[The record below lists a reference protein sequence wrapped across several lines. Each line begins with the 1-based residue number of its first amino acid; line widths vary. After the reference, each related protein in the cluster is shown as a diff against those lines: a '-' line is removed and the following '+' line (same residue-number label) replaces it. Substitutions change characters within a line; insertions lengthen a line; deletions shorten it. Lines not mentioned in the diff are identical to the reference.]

1 MKPETIVALA
11 SGAGRAGVAV
21 IRVSGPQAGA
31 VLRALSGADLP
42 PPRVATLSAFRDPA
56 NGDMLDEG
64 LALWFPAPASFTGE
78 DVAELHIHG
87 GPAVIEAVI
96 NACLGQPGVRPA
108 EPGEFTRRA
117 FENGKLDLAEAEG
130 LADLVDAETE
140 GQRRQALRQAK
151 GALSAVY
158 EGWRAK
164 LIEAAA
170 LIEAEI
176 DFPDEDLPGALAR
189 RAGPILQTLAD
200 DMGAHLADHRGE
212 RIRDG
217 FRIAIIG
224 PPNAGKS
231 SLLNALA
238 KREAAIVSDIPGTTR
253 DVVEVRLVLA
263 GYPVWIADTAGL
275 REAAD
280 SIEAEGVR
288 RALARAEEADL
299 RIGVVEAGGEPSPQ
313 LTSSLRPDDLMVASK
328 ADLMQRTISPPSFRT
343 REARSGTQGQT
354 PSASIPWVPGSASG
368 GPGMTNLVWV
378 SAITGEGI
386 AELEALISERVTEAL
401 GREEAPALTR
411 ARHRRLV
418 EEARVALLRA
428 IPALDVGPELAAED
442 VRVAADQIGRLT
454 GRIDVEDLL
463 DEIFS
468 SFCIG
473 K

>member
-1 MKPETIVALA
+1 MKPDTPKSTIVALA

-21 IRVSGPQAGA
+21 IRVSGPASGD
-31 VLRALSGADLP
+31 VLRALTDRDLP
-42 PPRVATLSAFRDPA
+42 KPRRATRMAFCAPNSGLS
-56 NGDMLDEG
+56 LDDG
-64 LALWFPAPASFTGE
+64 IALWFAAPASFTGE
-78 DVAELHIHG
+78 DVAELHVHG
-87 GPAVIEAVI
+87 GQAVIASI
-96 NACLGQPGVRPA
+96 IDAALSLGGVRLS

-140 GQRRQALRQAK
+140 AQRRQALRQRR

-158 EGWRAK
+158 DGWRDR
-164 LIEAAA
+164 LIQAAA

-176 DFPDEDLPGALAR
+176 DFPDEELPDALSQ
-189 RAGPILQTLAD
+189 RASPLLASLAA
-200 DMGAHLADHRGE
+200 DMGAHLDDAHRGE

-238 KREAAIVSDIPGTTR
+238 RREAAIVSEIPGTTR

-280 SIEAEGVR
+280 VIEAEGVR

-299 RIGVVEAGGEPSPQ
+299 RIGVIDARS
-313 LTSSLRPDDLMVASK
+313 LTDPPELMAAVIDGDILVRTK
-328 ADLMQRTISPPSFRT
+328 ADLVYPHD
-343 REARSGTQGQT
+343 REARDPAMRPRSSGSEGATRY
-354 PSASIPWVPGSASG
+354 VR
-368 GPGMTNLVWV
+368 WV
-378 SAITGEGI
+378 SAASGEGL
-386 AELEALISERVTEAL
+386 AELQSIIERKVVAALSQ
-401 GREEAPALTR
+401 EEAPVLTR

-418 EEARVALLRA
+418 EEARAALERA
-428 IPALDVGPELAAED
+428 IPALARGPELAAED
-442 VRVAADQIGRLT
+442 VRVAAAAIGRLT

>member
-1 MKPETIVALA
+1 MKPDTIVALA

-21 IRVSGPQAGA
+21 IRLSGPAAGD
-31 VLRALSGADLP
+31 VLRALTDRDLP
-42 PPRVATLSAFRDPA
+42 RPRVAARMAFCAPDGGLS
-56 NGDMLDEG
+56 LDDG
-64 LALWFPAPASFTGE
+64 LALWFPAPHSFTGE

-87 GPAVIEAVI
+87 GPAVIAAI
-96 NACLGQPGVRPA
+96 IDACLSRLGVRVA
-108 EPGEFTRRA
+108 EPGEYTRRA

-140 GQRRQALRQAK
+140 GQRRQALRQRR

-158 EGWRAK
+158 EGWRSR

-176 DFPDEDLPGALAR
+176 DFPDEDLPGALSC
-189 RAGPILQTLAD
+189 RAGPLLQALAADMARHLD
-200 DMGAHLADHRGE
+200 DAHRGE

-217 FRIAIIG
+217 YRIAIVG

-238 KREAAIVSDIPGTTR
+238 QREAAIVSDIPGTTR

-280 SIEAEGVR
+280 AIEAEGVR

-299 RIGVVEAGGEPSPQ
+299 RIGVVEAG
-313 LTSSLRPDDLMVASK
+313 
-328 ADLMQRTISPPSFRT
+328 AD
-343 REARSGTQGQT
+343 
-354 PSASIPWVPGSASG
+354 VPGSVRSVLGPNDILVRSKLDLHGPPASRRQAAALAG
-368 GPGMTNLVWV
+368 ETPAVHI
-378 SAITGEGI
+378 SATTGEGLRDLE
-386 AELEALISERVTEAL
+386 ELLARRVAEAL
-401 GREEAPALTR
+401 GREEAPVLTR

-418 EEARVALLRA
+418 EAARAALQRA
-428 IPALDVGPELAAED
+428 IPALDRGPELAAED
-442 VRVAADQIGRLT
+442 VRIAADQIGRLT

>member
-1 MKPETIVALA
+1 MKPDTIVALA

-21 IRVSGPQAGA
+21 IRLSGPAAGA
-31 VLRALSGADLP
+31 TLQALTARDLP
-42 PPRVATLSAFRDPA
+42 PPRMAAREAFCDPRT
-56 NGDMLDEG
+56 GISLDDG
-64 LALWFPAPASFTGE
+64 LALWFPGPHSFTGE

-87 GPAVIEAVI
+87 GPAVIAAI
-96 NACLGQPGVRPA
+96 IDAALSQAGVRPA
-108 EPGEFTRRA
+108 EPGEYTRRA

-140 GQRRQALRQAK
+140 GQRRQALRQRR

-158 EGWRAK
+158 EGWRGR

-176 DFPDEDLPGALAR
+176 DFPDEDLPGALAQ
-189 RAGPILQTLAD
+189 RAGPILQALAD
-200 DMGAHLADHRGE
+200 DMGRHLDDAHRGE

-238 KREAAIVSDIPGTTR
+238 RREAAIVSDLPGTTR

-280 SIEAEGVR
+280 AIEAEGVR

-299 RIGVVEAGGEPSPQ
+299 RIGVVEADNATVPALLTALGES
-313 LTSSLRPDDLMVASK
+313 DLVVKSK
-328 ADLMQRTISPPSFRT
+328 ADLTG
-343 REARSGTQGQT
+343 ESGHLT
-354 PSASIPWVPGSASG
+354 
-368 GPGMTNLVWV
+368 V
-378 SAITGEGI
+378 SAKTGQGMS
-386 AELEALISERVTEAL
+386 ELEALIAARVVEAL
-401 GREEAPALTR
+401 GRGEAPVLTR

-418 EEARVALLRA
+418 EQARAALLRA
-428 IPALDVGPELAAED
+428 IPALDSGAELAAED

>member
-1 MKPETIVALA
+1 MKPDTIVALA

-21 IRVSGPQAGA
+21 IRLSGPQSGA
-31 VLRALSGADLP
+31 VLRALTDRDLP
-42 PPRVATLSAFRDPA
+42 KPRIATRMAFCAPNGGLS
-56 NGDMLDEG
+56 LDDG
-64 LALWFPAPASFTGE
+64 LALWFPEPHSFTGE
-78 DVAELHIHG
+78 DVVELHVHG
-87 GPAVIEAVI
+87 GAAVIAAI
-96 NACLGQPGVRPA
+96 IDACLSQPGVRIA

-140 GQRRQALRQAK
+140 GQRRQALRQRR
-151 GALSAVY
+151 GALSSVY
-158 EGWRAK
+158 ETWRAR

-176 DFPDEDLPGALAR
+176 DFPDEDLPGELAR
-189 RAGPILQTLAD
+189 RAGPLLHALIAD
-200 DMGAHLADHRGE
+200 MDAHLNDAHRGE

-280 SIEAEGVR
+280 AIEAEGVR

-299 RIGVVEAGGEPSPQ
+299 RIGVVEIGQPTPPELKAALQG
-313 LTSSLRPDDLMVASK
+313 DDILVHSK
-328 ADLMQRTISPPSFRT
+328 ADKVEGHRSGDFLEVSALAGFGLAQLHTQL
-343 REARSGTQGQT
+343 EARV
-354 PSASIPWVPGSASG
+354 A
-368 GPGMTNLVWV
+368 
-378 SAITGEGI
+378 
-386 AELEALISERVTEAL
+386 EAL
-401 GREEAPALTR
+401 GREEAPVLTR

-418 EEARVALLRA
+418 EEARDALNRA
-428 IPALDVGPELAAED
+428 MAAIDQGAELAAED
-442 VRVAADQIGRLT
+442 VRVAATAIGRLT

-463 DEIFS
+463 GEIFS

>member
-1 MKPETIVALA
+1 MKPDTIVALA
-11 SGAGRAGVAV
+11 TGAGRAGVAV
-21 IRVSGPQAGA
+21 IRLSGPAAG
-31 VLRALSGADLP
+31 P
-42 PPRVATLSAFRDPA
+42 TLSALTARDLPKPRMA
-56 NGDMLDEG
+56 TREAFCDPRTGVSLDDG
-64 LALWFPAPASFTGE
+64 LALWFPGPHSFTGE
-78 DVAELHIHG
+78 DVVELHVHG
-87 GPAVIEAVI
+87 GPAVIAAVVD
-96 NACLGQPGVRPA
+96 AALSQPGVRPA
-108 EPGEFTRRA
+108 QPGEYTRRA

-140 GQRRQALRQAK
+140 GQRRQALRQRR

-158 EGWRAK
+158 EGWRGR

-176 DFPDEDLPGALAR
+176 DFPDEDLPGALAQ
-189 RAGPILQTLAD
+189 RAGPILQALAD
-200 DMGAHLADHRGE
+200 DMGQHLNDAHRGE

-238 KREAAIVSDIPGTTR
+238 QREAAIVSDIPGTTR

-263 GYPVWIADTAGL
+263 GFPVWIADTAGL

-280 SIEAEGVR
+280 AIEAEGVR

-299 RIGVVEAGGEPSPQ
+299 RVLAVEFGTDGEAMAKEV
-313 LTSSLRPDDLMVASK
+313 LRPGDIWLQTKFDLWK
-328 ADLMQRTISPPSFRT
+328 
-343 REARSGTQGQT
+343 QT
-354 PSASIPWVPGSASG
+354 PAEREKARRQWAAMPKVGHQRIERPHPPEPMMPWPTPFSVRDEVFVE
-368 GPGMTNLVWV
+368 ML
-378 SAITGEGI
+378 
-386 AELEALISERVTEAL
+386 AEMISLHVAHAL
-401 GREEAPALTR
+401 GREEAPVLTR

-418 EEARVALLRA
+418 EEARAALVRA
-428 IPALDVGPELAAED
+428 IPALNVGPELAAED

-463 DEIFS
+463 GEIFS

>member
-21 IRVSGPQAGA
+21 IRVSGPQAGP
-31 VLRALSGADLP
+31 VLRALTQADP
-42 PPRVATLSAFRDPA
+42 PSARVATLSALRAPA
-56 NGDMLDEG
+56 TGELLDEA
-64 LALWFPAPASFTGE
+64 LTLWFPAPGSFTGE
-78 DVAELHIHG
+78 DVAELHVHG
-87 GPAVIEAVI
+87 GAAVIEAVI
-96 NACLGQPGVRPA
+96 GACLGRPDVRPA

-117 FENGKLDLAEAEG
+117 FEHGKLDLAEAEG

-151 GALSAVY
+151 GALSALY
-158 EGWRAK
+158 ERWRTQ

-176 DFPDEDLPGALAR
+176 DFPDEDLPDELSR

-200 DMGAHLADHRGE
+200 DMAKHLAEHRGE

-217 FRIAIIG
+217 YRIAIIG

-238 KREAAIVSDIPGTTR
+238 QREAAIVSEIPGTTR

-263 GYPVWIADTAGL
+263 GYPVWVADTAGL

-280 SIEAEGVR
+280 AIEAEGVR

-299 RIGVVEAGGEPSPQ
+299 RIGLVE
-313 LTSSLRPDDLMVASK
+313 
-328 ADLMQRTISPPSFRT
+328 
-343 REARSGTQGQT
+343 
-354 PSASIPWVPGSASG
+354 
-368 GPGMTNLVWV
+368 V
-378 SAITGEGI
+378 SADPPASLISALQSGDLLLRSKSDLGQLGRRPVTPEVKAVSVVTGEGL
-386 AELEALISERVTEAL
+386 AELHDLLVARVSEAL

-411 ARHRRLV
+411 ARHRRRL
-418 EEARVALLRA
+418 EEARAALLRA
-428 IPALDVGPELAAED
+428 IPALEQGPELAAED
-442 VRVAADQIGRLT
+442 VRVAAHAIGRLT

>member
-1 MKPETIVALA
+1 MKPDTIVALA
-11 SGAGRAGVAV
+11 TGAGRAGVAM
-21 IRVSGPQAGA
+21 IRLSGPAAGA
-31 VLRALSGADLP
+31 TLKALTARDLP
-42 PPRVATLSAFRDPA
+42 KPRVATREAFCDPRS
-56 NGDMLDEG
+56 GVSLDDG
-64 LALWFPAPASFTGE
+64 IALWFPGPRSFTGE
-78 DVAELHIHG
+78 DVAELQIHG
-87 GPAVIEAVI
+87 GPAVIAAVI
-96 NACLGQPGVRPA
+96 DACLSQPGVRVA
-108 EPGEFTRRA
+108 EPGEYTRRA

-140 GQRRQALRQAK
+140 GQRRQALRQRR
-151 GALSAVY
+151 GALSSVY
-158 EGWRAK
+158 EGWRGR

-176 DFPDEDLPGALAR
+176 DFPDEDLPGALAQ
-189 RAGPILQTLAD
+189 RAGPILQTLAADMASHLD
-200 DMGAHLADHRGE
+200 DGHRGE

-238 KREAAIVSDIPGTTR
+238 QRQAAIVSDLPGTTR
-253 DVVEVRLVLA
+253 DVVETRQVMA
-263 GYPVWIADTAGL
+263 GFPVWIADTAGL

-280 SIEAEGVR
+280 AIEAEGIR
-288 RALARAEEADL
+288 RALERAEEADL
-299 RIGVVEAGGEPSPQ
+299 RLGLVEAGAQPSAA
-313 LTSSLRPDDLMVASK
+313 LTAALRPGDLLVRTKVDLGMPTSRADAS
-328 ADLMQRTISPPSFRT
+328 
-343 REARSGTQGQT
+343 
-354 PSASIPWVPGSASG
+354 
-368 GPGMTNLVWV
+368 V
-378 SAITGEGI
+378 SALTGAGMG
-386 AELEALISERVTEAL
+386 ELAALLADRVREAL
-401 GREEAPALTR
+401 GREEAPVLTR

-418 EEARVALLRA
+418 EEARSALLRA
-428 IPALDVGPELAAED
+428 IPALDQGAELAAED

>member
-1 MKPETIVALA
+1 MKPDTIVALA
-11 SGAGRAGVAV
+11 TGAGRAGVAV
-21 IRVSGPQAGA
+21 IRLSGPAAG
-31 VLRALSGADLP
+31 
-42 PPRVATLSAFRDPA
+42 ATLSALTARDLPKPRTA
-56 NGDMLDEG
+56 TREAFCDPRTGVSLDDG
-64 LALWFPAPASFTGE
+64 LALWFPGPHSFTGE
-78 DVAELHIHG
+78 DVVELHIHG
-87 GPAVIEAVI
+87 GPAVIAAVI
-96 NACLGQPGVRPA
+96 DAALSQPGVRPA
-108 EPGEFTRRA
+108 EPGEYTRRA

-140 GQRRQALRQAK
+140 GQRRQALRQRR

-158 EGWRAK
+158 EGWRSR

-176 DFPDEDLPGALAR
+176 DFPDEDLPGALAQ
-189 RAGPILQTLAD
+189 RAGPILQALAD
-200 DMGAHLADHRGE
+200 DVGRHLDDAHRGE

-238 KREAAIVSDIPGTTR
+238 QREAAIVSDIPGTTR

-263 GYPVWIADTAGL
+263 GFPVWIADTAGL

-280 SIEAEGVR
+280 AIEAEGVR

-299 RIGVVEAGGEPSPQ
+299 RIGVVDAG
-313 LTSSLRPDDLMVASK
+313 
-328 ADLMQRTISPPSFRT
+328 AD
-343 REARSGTQGQT
+343 A
-354 PSASIPWVPGSASG
+354 PGSITSVLGPNDLLVRSKLDLHGPPASRRPTPAHAG
-368 GPGMTNLVWV
+368 ETPAVHV
-378 SAITGEGI
+378 SATTGEGLR
-386 AELEALISERVTEAL
+386 ELEALIAAKVTNAL
-401 GREEAPALTR
+401 GREEAPVLTR

-418 EEARVALLRA
+418 EEARAALLRA
-428 IPALDVGPELAAED
+428 IPALEAGPELAAED

-463 DEIFS
+463 GEIFS

>member
-1 MKPETIVALA
+1 MKPDTIVALA

-21 IRVSGPQAGA
+21 IRLSGPQAGG
-31 VLRALSGADLP
+31 VLRALTDRDLP
-42 PPRVATLSAFRDPA
+42 KPRHATRMAFCAPNGGLS
-56 NGDMLDEG
+56 LDDG
-64 LALWFPAPASFTGE
+64 IALWFPNPASFTGE
-78 DVAELHIHG
+78 DVAELHVHG
-87 GPAVIEAVI
+87 GSAVIAAIIEA
-96 NACLGQPGVRPA
+96 ALSQPGVRVA
-108 EPGEFTRRA
+108 DPGEFTRRA

-140 GQRRQALRQAK
+140 GQRRQALRQRR

-158 EGWRAK
+158 ESWRQR

-176 DFPDEDLPGALAR
+176 DFPDEELPDALAQ
-189 RAGPILQTLAD
+189 RAGPMLASLAG
-200 DMGAHLADHRGE
+200 DMGAHLNDAHRGE

-217 FRIAIIG
+217 YRIAIIG

-238 KREAAIVSDIPGTTR
+238 QRQAAIVSEIPGTTR
-253 DVVEVRLVLA
+253 DIVEVRLVLA

-280 SIEAEGVR
+280 AIEAEGVR
-288 RALARAEEADL
+288 RALERAEEADL
-299 RIGVVEAGGEPSPQ
+299 RLGVVEAGAEPP
-313 LTSSLRPDDLMVASK
+313 TSLKGALQPGDFIVHSK
-328 ADLMQRTISPPSFRT
+328 ADLVRQNFAYA
-343 REARSGTQGQT
+343 EY
-354 PSASIPWVPGSASG
+354 GSLG
-368 GPGMTNLVWV
+368 V
-378 SAITGEGI
+378 SALTGEAI
-386 AELEALISERVTEAL
+386 PELLSLLGSRVADAL
-401 GREEAPALTR
+401 GREEAPVLTR

-418 EEARVALLRA
+418 EEARAALERA
-428 IPALDVGPELAAED
+428 IPALARGPELAAED

>member
-1 MKPETIVALA
+1 MKPDTIVALA

-21 IRVSGPQAGA
+21 IRLSGPAAGA
-31 VLRALSGADLP
+31 ALQALAARDLP
-42 PPRVATLSAFRDPA
+42 KPRMAARAAFCDPRT
-56 NGDMLDEG
+56 GQSLDDG
-64 LALWFPAPASFTGE
+64 LALWFPGPASFTGE
-78 DVAELHIHG
+78 DVVELQVHG
-87 GPAVIEAVI
+87 GPAVIAALI
-96 NACLGQPGVRPA
+96 DAALSQPGVRPA

-140 GQRRQALRQAK
+140 GQRRQALRQRR

-158 EGWRAK
+158 EGWRGR

-170 LIEAEI
+170 LLEAEI
-176 DFPDEDLPGALAR
+176 DFPDEDLPGALAQ
-189 RAGPILQTLAD
+189 RAGPLLQVLAD
-200 DMGAHLADHRGE
+200 DMGRHLDDAHRGE

-217 FRIAIIG
+217 YRIAIIG

-238 KREAAIVSDIPGTTR
+238 QREAAIVSDIPGTTR

-263 GYPVWIADTAGL
+263 GFPVWIADTAGL

-280 SIEAEGVR
+280 AIEAEGVR
-288 RALARAEEADL
+288 RALARAGEADL
-299 RIGVVEAGGEPSPQ
+299 RIGVVEAGV
-313 LTSSLRPDDLMVASK
+313 D
-328 ADLMQRTISPPSFRT
+328 
-343 REARSGTQGQT
+343 
-354 PSASIPWVPGSASG
+354 VPGSVSSVLGPADLLVRSKRDLLGPPASRPSAPELAG
-368 GPGMTNLVWV
+368 ETPAVQV
-378 SAITGEGI
+378 SAVTGEGL
-386 AELEALISERVTEAL
+386 AELEQRLTQRVAEAL
-401 GREEAPALTR
+401 GREEAPVLTR

-418 EEARVALLRA
+418 EEARTALMRA
-428 IPALDVGPELAAED
+428 VPALGAGPELAAED

>member
-1 MKPETIVALA
+1 MKPDTIVALA
-11 SGAGRAGVAV
+11 TGAGRAGVAV
-21 IRVSGPQAGA
+21 IRLSGPAAGA
-31 VLRALSGADLP
+31 TLRALTDRDLP
-42 PPRVATLSAFRDPA
+42 KPRMATREAFCDPRT
-56 NGDMLDEG
+56 GVSIDDG
-64 LALWFPAPASFTGE
+64 LALWFPGPHSFTGE
-78 DVAELHIHG
+78 DVVELHIHG
-87 GPAVIEAVI
+87 GPAVIAAI
-96 NACLGQPGVRPA
+96 IDAALSQPGVRPA
-108 EPGEFTRRA
+108 EPGEYTRRA

-140 GQRRQALRQAK
+140 GQRRQALRQRR

-158 EGWRAK
+158 EGWRGR

-176 DFPDEDLPGALAR
+176 DFPDEDLPGALAQ
-189 RAGPILQTLAD
+189 RAGPLLQALAA
-200 DMGAHLADHRGE
+200 DMGRHLDDAHRGE

-238 KREAAIVSDIPGTTR
+238 QREAAIVSDIPGTTR
-253 DVVEVRLVLA
+253 DIVEVRLVLA

-280 SIEAEGVR
+280 AIEAEGVR

-299 RIGVVEAGGEPSPQ
+299 RLGVVEAGSEPPA
-313 LTSSLRPDDLMVASK
+313 SLAAALQPGDLLIQSK
-328 ADLMQRTISPPSFRT
+328 ADL
-343 REARSGTQGQT
+343 ARVTAGY
-354 PSASIPWVPGSASG
+354 AEYGSLG
-368 GPGMTNLVWV
+368 V
-378 SAITGEGI
+378 SALTGE
-386 AELEALISERVTEAL
+386 AVPELLSLLANRVTEAL
-401 GREEAPALTR
+401 GREEAPVLTR

-418 EEARVALLRA
+418 EEARAALLRA
-428 IPALDVGPELAAED
+428 IPALAIGPELAAED

-463 DEIFS
+463 GEIFS

>member
-1 MKPETIVALA
+1 MKPDTIVALA
-11 SGAGRAGVAV
+11 TGVGRAGVAV
-21 IRVSGPQAGA
+21 IRLSGPAAGA
-31 VLRALSGADLP
+31 ALSALTARELP
-42 PPRVATLSAFRDPA
+42 KPRMATREAFCDPRT
-56 NGDMLDEG
+56 GVSLDDG
-64 LALWFPAPASFTGE
+64 LALWFPGPHSFTGE
-78 DVAELHIHG
+78 DVVELHIHG
-87 GPAVIEAVI
+87 GPAVIAAVVD
-96 NACLGQPGVRPA
+96 ACLSQAGVRVA
-108 EPGEFTRRA
+108 EPGEYTRRA

-140 GQRRQALRQAK
+140 GQRRQALRQRR

-158 EGWRAK
+158 EGWRSR

-176 DFPDEDLPGALAR
+176 DFPDEDLPGALSR
-189 RAGPILQTLAD
+189 RAGPILQALAD
-200 DMGAHLADHRGE
+200 DMGSHLSDHRGE

-217 FRIAIIG
+217 YRIAIIG

-238 KREAAIVSDIPGTTR
+238 QREAAIVSDIPGTTR

-263 GYPVWIADTAGL
+263 GFPVWIADTAGL
-275 REAAD
+275 REASDA
-280 SIEAEGVR
+280 IEAEGVR

-299 RIGVVEAGGEPSPQ
+299 RIGVVEFAARLSAPPALRDGDVLVVSKVDLVDATQGAGVDVAVA
-313 LTSSLRPDDLMVASK
+313 PDIEIALVSN
-328 ADLMQRTISPPSFRT
+328 
-343 REARSGTQGQT
+343 RSGQGL
-354 PSASIPWVPGSASG
+354 AA
-368 GPGMTNLVWV
+368 LH
-378 SAITGEGI
+378 
-386 AELEALISERVTEAL
+386 ELLATRVAEAL
-401 GREEAPALTR
+401 GREEAPVLTR

-418 EEARVALLRA
+418 EEARAALLRA
-428 IPALDVGPELAAED
+428 IPAIEAGPELAAED

-463 DEIFS
+463 GEIFS

>member
-1 MKPETIVALA
+1 MKPDTIVALA
-11 SGAGRAGVAV
+11 TGAGRAGVAV
-21 IRVSGPQAGA
+21 IRLSGPAAG
-31 VLRALSGADLP
+31 
-42 PPRVATLSAFRDPA
+42 ATLSALTARDLPKPRMA
-56 NGDMLDEG
+56 TREAFCDPRTGVSLDDG
-64 LALWFPAPASFTGE
+64 LALWFPGPHSFTGE
-78 DVAELHIHG
+78 DVVELHIHG
-87 GPAVIEAVI
+87 GPAVIAAVVD
-96 NACLGQPGVRPA
+96 AALSQPGVRPA
-108 EPGEFTRRA
+108 EPGEYTRRA

-140 GQRRQALRQAK
+140 GQRRQALRQRR

-158 EGWRAK
+158 EGWRGR

-176 DFPDEDLPGALAR
+176 DFPDEDLPGALAQ
-189 RAGPILQTLAD
+189 RAGPLLQTLAD
-200 DMGAHLADHRGE
+200 DMGQHLNDAHRGE

-238 KREAAIVSDIPGTTR
+238 QREAAIVSDIPGTTR
-253 DVVEVRLVLA
+253 DVVEVRVVLA
-263 GYPVWIADTAGL
+263 GFPVWIADTAGL

-280 SIEAEGVR
+280 AIEAEGVR
-288 RALARAEEADL
+288 RALERAQDADL
-299 RIGVVEAGGEPSPQ
+299 RLA
-313 LTSSLRPDDLMVASK
+313 VA
-328 ADLMQRTISPPSFRT
+328 DI
-343 REARSGTQGQT
+343 REAVPEALLRALEPGDILVRSHADRSG
-354 PSASIPWVPGSASG
+354 SAARNAPLSG
-368 GPGMTNLVWV
+368 GRFPGEIATRA
-378 SAITGEGI
+378 AIIDAWTQVEVAAPMGFGLDVLQTQIEN
-386 AELEALISERVTEAL
+386 RVTETL
-401 GREEAPALTR
+401 GREEAPVLTR

-418 EEARVALLRA
+418 EEARAALLRA

-463 DEIFS
+463 GEIFS

>member
-1 MKPETIVALA
+1 MKPGTIVALA

-21 IRVSGPQAGA
+21 IRVSGARAGA
-31 VLRALSGADLP
+31 VLGALTDRDLP
-42 PPRVATLSAFRDPA
+42 IPRRATRMAFCAPGSGLS
-56 NGDMLDEG
+56 LDDG
-64 LALWFPAPASFTGE
+64 IAIWFPAPASFTGE

-87 GPAVIEAVI
+87 GQAVIAAIIDAALSV
-96 NACLGQPGVRPA
+96 AGVRLA

-140 GQRRQALRQAK
+140 AQRRQALRQRR
-151 GALSAVY
+151 GALSALY
-158 EGWRAK
+158 DGWRER

-176 DFPDEDLPGALAR
+176 DFPDEELPDALSR
-189 RAGPILQTLAD
+189 RAGPMLASLAADIGHHLD
-200 DMGAHLADHRGE
+200 DAHRGE

-217 FRIAIIG
+217 YRIAIIG
-224 PPNAGKS
+224 APNVGKS

-238 KREAAIVSDIPGTTR
+238 QRQAAIVSDIPGTTR

-280 SIEAEGVR
+280 AIEAEGVA

-299 RIGVVEAGGEPSPQ
+299 RLAVAEAGADIPAS
-313 LTSSLRPDDLMVASK
+313 LTSAVRDGDLIIRSK
-328 ADLMQRTISPPSFRT
+328 ADLVSDLGSQVVS
-343 REARSGTQGQT
+343 QG
-354 PSASIPWVPGSASG
+354 AGCGACGSLG
-368 GPGMTNLVWV
+368 V
-378 SAITGEGI
+378 SALTGEGMP
-386 AELEALISERVTEAL
+386 ELLSLLTRRVTETL
-401 GREEAPALTR
+401 GREEAPVLTR

-418 EEARVALLRA
+418 EAAHGALQGAIAALAR
-428 IPALDVGPELAAED
+428 GPELAAED
-442 VRVAADQIGRLT
+442 VRVASAAIGRLTGRIDVEDLKIGRLT

>member
-1 MKPETIVALA
+1 MKPDTIVALA

-21 IRVSGPQAGA
+21 IRVSGESAGD
-31 VLRALSGADLP
+31 VLRALTDRELPKPRYATRMAFCAPNSG
-42 PPRVATLSAFRDPA
+42 LS
-56 NGDMLDEG
+56 LDDG
-64 LALWFPAPASFTGE
+64 IALWFPAPASFTGE
-78 DVAELHIHG
+78 DVAELHVHG
-87 GPAVIEAVI
+87 GQAVIASIVD
-96 NACLGQPGVRPA
+96 AALSLRGVRLA

-140 GQRRQALRQAK
+140 AQRRQALRQRR

-158 EGWRAK
+158 DGWRER

-176 DFPDEDLPGALAR
+176 DFPDEELPDALAQ
-189 RAGPILQTLAD
+189 RAAPMLSSLAADMRQHLD
-200 DMGAHLADHRGE
+200 DAHRGE

-238 KREAAIVSDIPGTTR
+238 KREAAIVSEIPGTTR

-280 SIEAEGVR
+280 AIEAEGVR

-299 RIGVVEAGGEPSPQ
+299 RLGVVEAATEPPA
-313 LTSSLRPDDLMVASK
+313 SLKAVLQPDDLLIRSK
-328 ADLMQRTISPPSFRT
+328 SDLHRSPDA
-343 REARSGTQGQT
+343 EGD
-354 PSASIPWVPGSASG
+354 PGSIGEASSTYASSPTEMDP
-368 GPGMTNLVWV
+368 GPRAARDPGERWV
-378 SAITGEGI
+378 SSVSGQGLSELHDLLI
-386 AELEALISERVTEAL
+386 AKVAQALD
-401 GREEAPALTR
+401 REEAPVLTR

-418 EEARVALLRA
+418 EEARAALERA
-428 IPALDVGPELAAED
+428 VPALSRGPELAAED
-442 VRVAADQIGRLT
+442 VRVAASAIGRLT

-463 DEIFS
+463 EEIFS

>member
-1 MKPETIVALA
+1 MKPDTIVALA

-21 IRVSGPQAGA
+21 IRLSGPAAGA
-31 VLRALSGADLP
+31 TLHALTARDLP
-42 PPRVATLSAFRDPA
+42 KPRAATREAFCDPHTGA
-56 NGDMLDEG
+56 SLDDG
-64 LALWFPAPASFTGE
+64 LALWFPGPASFTGE

-87 GPAVIEAVI
+87 GPAVIAAI
-96 NACLGQPGVRPA
+96 IDACLSQPGVRVA
-108 EPGEFTRRA
+108 EPGEYTRRA

-140 GQRRQALRQAK
+140 GQRRQALRQRR

-158 EGWRAK
+158 EGWRSR

-176 DFPDEDLPGALAR
+176 DFPDEDLPGALAQ
-189 RAGPILQTLAD
+189 RAGPILQALAA
-200 DMGAHLADHRGE
+200 DMGQHLDDAHRGE

-217 FRIAIIG
+217 YRIAIIG

-238 KREAAIVSDIPGTTR
+238 QREAAIVSEIPGTTR

-280 SIEAEGVR
+280 AIEAEGVR
-288 RALARAEEADL
+288 RALERAEEADL
-299 RIGVVEAGGEPSPQ
+299 RVGVVEAGG
-313 LTSSLRPDDLMVASK
+313 D
-328 ADLMQRTISPPSFRT
+328 
-343 REARSGTQGQT
+343 
-354 PSASIPWVPGSASG
+354 VPGA
-368 GPGMTNLVWV
+368 V
-378 SAITGEGI
+378 SAMLGAADILVRSKLDLHGPAHAGETPAVHVSATTGEGLRD
-386 AELEALISERVTEAL
+386 LEALLAERVAHAL
-401 GREEAPALTR
+401 GREEAPVLTR

-418 EEARVALLRA
+418 QDAQLA
-428 IPALDVGPELAAED
+428 IVGAQAAIANGPEYAAED
-442 VRVAADQIGRLT
+442 VRRAATAIGRLT

>member
-1 MKPETIVALA
+1 VVAA
-11 SGAGRAGVAV
+11 IIDA
-21 IRVSGPQAGA
+21 
-31 VLRALSGADLP
+31 ALSLP
-42 PPRVATLSAFRDPA
+42 
-56 NGDMLDEG
+56 
-64 LALWFPAPASFTGE
+64 
-78 DVAELHIHG
+78 DVRL
-87 GPAVIEAVI
+87 
-96 NACLGQPGVRPA
+96 A
-108 EPGEFTRRA
+108 EPGEYTRRA

-140 GQRRQALRQAK
+140 AQRRQALRQRR

-158 EGWRAK
+158 DGWRGR

-176 DFPDEDLPGALAR
+176 DFPDEELPDALAS
-189 RAGPILQTLAD
+189 RAGPILTALAAELGRHLD
-200 DMGAHLADHRGE
+200 DAHRGE

-217 FRIAIIG
+217 YRIAIIG
-224 PPNAGKS
+224 APNAGKS

-238 KREAAIVSDIPGTTR
+238 RREAAIVSEIPGTTR
-253 DVVEVRLVLA
+253 DVVEVRLVMA

-299 RIGVVEAGGEPSPQ
+299 RIAVVEPGGHTGG
-313 LTSSLRPDDLMVASK
+313 LTGALREGDVTVLSK
-328 ADLMQRTISPPSFRT
+328 ADLGGGPT
-343 REARSGTQGQT
+343 GQT
-354 PSASIPWVPGSASG
+354 SG
-368 GPGMTNLVWV
+368 QTIAV
-378 SAITGEGI
+378 SSTTGTGL
-386 AELEALISERVTEAL
+386 AELEALLAARVVDAL
-401 GREEAPALTR
+401 GREEAPVLTR

-418 EEARVALLRA
+418 EEARAALGRA
-428 IPALDVGPELAAED
+428 VPALKLGPEVAAED
-442 VRVAADQIGRLT
+442 VRVAATAIGRLT

-463 DEIFS
+463 DEIFA

>member
-1 MKPETIVALA
+1 MKPDTIVALA

-21 IRVSGPQAGA
+21 IRLSGPQSGD
-31 VLRALSGADLP
+31 VLCALTDRDLP
-42 PPRVATLSAFRDPA
+42 KPRCATRMAFCAPDTGRS
-56 NGDMLDEG
+56 LDDG
-64 LALWFPAPASFTGE
+64 LALWFPGPHSFTGE
-78 DVAELHIHG
+78 NVAELHVHG
-87 GPAVIEAVI
+87 GPAVIAAI
-96 NACLGQPGVRPA
+96 LDACLSQPGARVA
-108 EPGEFTRRA
+108 EPGEYTRRA

-140 GQRRQALRQAK
+140 GQRRQALRQRR

-158 EGWRAK
+158 EGWRAR

-176 DFPDEDLPGALAR
+176 DFPEEDLPGELSR
-189 RAGPILQTLAD
+189 RAGPLLHALVAD
-200 DMGAHLADHRGE
+200 MDAHLNDAHRGE

-217 FRIAIIG
+217 YRIAIIG

-238 KREAAIVSDIPGTTR
+238 QREAAIVSDIPGTTR

-280 SIEAEGVR
+280 AIEAEGVR

-299 RIGVVEAGGEPSPQ
+299 RIGVVEIGAEPPPELTAAMQAGDI
-313 LTSSLRPDDLMVASK
+313 LVHSK
-328 ADLMQRTISPPSFRT
+328 ADLTETHKSADPLEVSAVSGVGLALLHTQL
-343 REARSGTQGQT
+343 EARV
-354 PSASIPWVPGSASG
+354 A
-368 GPGMTNLVWV
+368 
-378 SAITGEGI
+378 
-386 AELEALISERVTEAL
+386 EAL
-401 GREEAPALTR
+401 GREEAPVLTR

-418 EEARVALLRA
+418 EEARAALNRA
-428 IPALDVGPELAAED
+428 IAAMDRGAELAAED
-442 VRVAADQIGRLT
+442 VRVATAAIGRLT

>member
-1 MKPETIVALA
+1 MKPDTIVALA

-21 IRVSGPQAGA
+21 IRLSGPAAGD
-31 VLRALSGADLP
+31 VLRALTDRDLP
-42 PPRVATLSAFRDPA
+42 KPRVATRMAFCAPDGGLS
-56 NGDMLDEG
+56 LDDG
-64 LALWFPAPASFTGE
+64 LALWFPGPASFTGE
-78 DVAELHIHG
+78 DVAELHVHG
-87 GPAVIEAVI
+87 GPAVIAAMI
-96 NACLGQPGVRPA
+96 DACLSQPGVRIA
-108 EPGEFTRRA
+108 EPGEYTRRA

-140 GQRRQALRQAK
+140 GQRRQALRQRR
-151 GALSAVY
+151 GALSLVY
-158 EGWRAK
+158 DSWRER

-176 DFPDEDLPGALAR
+176 DFPDEDLPGELSR
-189 RAGPILQTLAD
+189 RAGPLLHALVAD
-200 DMGAHLADHRGE
+200 MDAHLNDAHRGE

-280 SIEAEGVR
+280 AIEAEGVR

-299 RIGVVEAGGEPSPQ
+299 RIGVVEIGQPTPPE
-313 LTSSLRPDDLMVASK
+313 LTAALQGDDILVHSK
-328 ADLMQRTISPPSFRT
+328 ADKVEGHRSGDFLEVSALAGFGLAQLHTQL
-343 REARSGTQGQT
+343 EARV
-354 PSASIPWVPGSASG
+354 A
-368 GPGMTNLVWV
+368 
-378 SAITGEGI
+378 
-386 AELEALISERVTEAL
+386 EAL
-401 GREEAPALTR
+401 GREEAPVLTR

-418 EEARVALLRA
+418 EEARDALNRA
-428 IPALDVGPELAAED
+428 IAALDRGAELAAED
-442 VRVAADQIGRLT
+442 VRVATTAIGRLT

>member
-1 MKPETIVALA
+1 MATREAFCDPRT
-11 SGAGRAGVAV
+11 GVS
-21 IRVSGPQAGA
+21 I
-31 VLRALSGADLP
+31 D
-42 PPRVATLSAFRDPA
+42 D
-56 NGDMLDEG
+56 G
-64 LALWFPAPASFTGE
+64 LALWFPGPHSFTGE
-78 DVAELHIHG
+78 DVVELHIHG
-87 GPAVIEAVI
+87 GPAVIAAI
-96 NACLGQPGVRPA
+96 IDAALSQPGVRPA
-108 EPGEFTRRA
+108 EPGEYTRRA

-140 GQRRQALRQAK
+140 GQRRQALRQRR

-158 EGWRAK
+158 EGWRAR

-176 DFPDEDLPGALAR
+176 DFPDEDLPGALAQ
-189 RAGPILQTLAD
+189 RAGPLLQTLAD
-200 DMGAHLADHRGE
+200 DMGRHLDDAHRGE

-238 KREAAIVSDIPGTTR
+238 QREAAIVSDIPGTTR

-280 SIEAEGVR
+280 AVEAEGVR

-299 RIGVVEAGGEPSPQ
+299 RIGVVDGSADEIAAWRDV
-313 LTSSLRPDDLMVASK
+313 LRPDDWIVVNKWDRPRGAAARAAAEAAMELGTALYNLSLTDAATRWPV
-328 ADLMQRTISPPSFRT
+328 ADL
-343 REARSGTQGQT
+343 
-354 PSASIPWVPGSASG
+354 
-368 GPGMTNLVWV
+368 
-378 SAITGEGI
+378 
-386 AELEALISERVTEAL
+386 AEELAAKVAEVL
-401 GREEAPALTR
+401 GREEAPVLTR

-418 EEARVALLRA
+418 EEARAALLRA
-428 IPALDVGPELAAED
+428 IPALAAGPELAAED
-442 VRVAADQIGRLT
+442 VRVGADQIGRLT

-463 DEIFS
+463 GEIFS

>member
-1 MKPETIVALA
+1 MKPGAPKTTIAALA

-21 IRVSGPQAGA
+21 IRVSGPAAGG
-31 VLRALSGADLP
+31 VLRALTDRDLP
-42 PPRVATLSAFRDPA
+42 KPRRATRMAFCAPDGGLS
-56 NGDMLDEG
+56 LDDG
-64 LALWFPAPASFTGE
+64 IALWFPGPASFTGE
-78 DVAELHIHG
+78 DVAELHVHG
-87 GPAVIEAVI
+87 GPAVIAAIVD
-96 NACLGQPGVRPA
+96 AALSVDGVRLA

-140 GQRRQALRQAK
+140 AQRRQALRQRR

-158 EGWRAK
+158 DSWRTR

-176 DFPDEDLPGALAR
+176 DFPDEELPEALAA
-189 RAGPILQTLAD
+189 RAGPVLEGLAADMARHLD
-200 DMGAHLADHRGE
+200 DAHRGE

-217 FRIAIIG
+217 YRIAIIG

-231 SLLNALA
+231 SLLNTLA
-238 KREAAIVSDIPGTTR
+238 QREAAIVSEMPGTTR
-253 DVVEVRLVLA
+253 DIVEVRLVLA

-280 SIEAEGVR
+280 AIEAEGVR

-299 RIGVVEAGGEPSPQ
+299 RLGVVEVGAEVPAS
-313 LTSSLRPDDLMVASK
+313 LSDALRPGDTLLRSKSDLRFPDA
-328 ADLMQRTISPPSFRT
+328 AGDPAPRAGRAAL
-343 REARSGTQGQT
+343 G
-354 PSASIPWVPGSASG
+354 PGSAPLG
-368 GPGMTNLVWV
+368 GLAGERRISVK
-378 SAITGEGI
+378 TGEGLR
-386 AELEALISERVTEAL
+386 ELDALLTERVTDAL

-411 ARHRRLV
+411 ARHRLLV
-418 EEARVALLRA
+418 EEARAALERA
-428 IPALDVGPELAAED
+428 IPALNQGAELAAED
-442 VRVAADQIGRLT
+442 ARVAAHAIGRLT

>member
-1 MKPETIVALA
+1 MKPGTIVALA

-21 IRVSGPQAGA
+21 LRLSGPQAGA
-31 VLRALSGADLP
+31 ALEALTDRPPP
-42 PPRVATLSAFRDPA
+42 PPRIAARRAFCEPESGLS
-56 NGDMLDEG
+56 LDDG
-64 LALWFPAPASFTGE
+64 LALWFPGPASFTGE
-78 DVAELHIHG
+78 DVAELHVHG
-87 GPAVIEAVI
+87 GPAVVAAMIQ
-96 NACLGQPGVRPA
+96 ACLAVPGVRPA

-140 GQRRQALRQAK
+140 GQRRQALRQRR
-151 GALSAVY
+151 GALSGVY
-158 EGWRAK
+158 EGWRAR

-170 LIEAEI
+170 LMEAEI
-176 DFPDEDLPGALAR
+176 DFPDEDLPGELSR
-189 RAGPILQTLAD
+189 RAGPILQALAD
-200 DMGAHLADHRGE
+200 DIARHLDDTHRGE

-238 KREAAIVSDIPGTTR
+238 QREAAIVSDIPGTTR

-263 GYPVWIADTAGL
+263 GFPVWIADTAGL

-280 SIEAEGVR
+280 AIEAEGVR

-299 RIGVVEAGGEPSPQ
+299 RIGVVDGSGAEGEADAVHEHLRSHDLLVITKRDLGTMGYGFSEALEISDSTGRGEPP
-313 LTSSLRPDDLMVASK
+313 
-328 ADLMQRTISPPSFRT
+328 
-343 REARSGTQGQT
+343 
-354 PSASIPWVPGSASG
+354 
-368 GPGMTNLVWV
+368 WV
-378 SAITGEGI
+378 SAKTGEGVP
-386 AELEALISERVTEAL
+386 ELTAHLVERVAEAL
-401 GREEAPALTR
+401 GREEAPVLTR

-418 EEARVALLRA
+418 EEARDALLRA
-428 IPALDVGPELAAED
+428 IPALSAGPELAAED
-442 VRVAADQIGRLT
+442 VRRAAHAIGRLT

-463 DEIFS
+463 EEIFS

>member
-1 MKPETIVALA
+1 MEPDTIVALA

-21 IRVSGPQAGA
+21 IRVSGPGAGGL
-31 VLRALSGADLP
+31 LRALSA
-42 PPRVATLSAFRDPA
+42 RDPPKPRHA
-56 NGDMLDEG
+56 RRTAFCAPQSGLSLDDG
-64 LALWFPAPASFTGE
+64 IALWFPAPASFTGE
-78 DVAELHIHG
+78 DVAELQIHG
-87 GPAVIEAVI
+87 GSAIIAAIIEAALSV
-96 NACLGQPGVRPA
+96 PGVRLA

-130 LADLVDAETE
+130 LADLVEAETE
-140 GQRRQALRQAK
+140 AQRRQALRQRR

-158 EGWRAK
+158 EGWRER

-176 DFPDEDLPGALAR
+176 DFPDEELPEALALRAAPLLGALAAELGR
-189 RAGPILQTLAD
+189 HLD
-200 DMGAHLADHRGE
+200 DAHRGE

-217 FRIAIIG
+217 YRIAIIG
-224 PPNAGKS
+224 APNVGKS
-231 SLLNALA
+231 SLLNAIA
-238 KREAAIVSDIPGTTR
+238 RREAAIVSDIPGTTR

-263 GYPVWIADTAGL
+263 GYPAWIADTAGL

-280 SIEAEGVR
+280 AVEAEGVR

-299 RIGVVEAGGEPSPQ
+299 RLGVVEAGREASAA
-313 LTSSLRPDDLMVASK
+313 LRAALKPDDFIIHSK
-328 ADLMQRTISPPSFRT
+328 ADLTRQSVEYAEYGSF
-343 REARSGTQGQT
+343 G
-354 PSASIPWVPGSASG
+354 
-368 GPGMTNLVWV
+368 V
-378 SAITGEGI
+378 SALTGE
-386 AELEALISERVTEAL
+386 AMPELMHMLEQRVAEAL

-418 EEARVALLRA
+418 EAARAALERA
-428 IPALDVGPELAAED
+428 IAASSRGPEFAAED
-442 VRVAADQIGRLT
+442 VRAATAAVARLT

>member
-1 MKPETIVALA
+1 MKPDTIVALA

-21 IRVSGPQAGA
+21 IRLSGPRAGD
-31 VLRALSGADLP
+31 VLKALTERDLP
-42 PPRVATLSAFRDPA
+42 KPRVATREAFCDPRTELS
-56 NGDMLDEG
+56 LDDG
-64 LALWFPAPASFTGE
+64 LALWFPGPHSFTGE

-87 GPAVIEAVI
+87 GPAVIAAVLD
-96 NACLGQPGVRPA
+96 ACLSQPNVRLA
-108 EPGEFTRRA
+108 EPGEYSRRA

-140 GQRRQALRQAK
+140 GQRRQALRQRR

-158 EGWRAK
+158 EGWRSR

-176 DFPDEDLPGALAR
+176 DFPDEDLPGELAR
-189 RAGPILQTLAD
+189 RAGPLLKALAVD
-200 DMGAHLADHRGE
+200 LAGHLADGHRGE

-238 KREAAIVSDIPGTTR
+238 QREAAIVSDIPGTTR
-253 DVVEVRLVLA
+253 DVVEVRLVLG

-280 SIEAEGVR
+280 AIEAEGVR
-288 RALARAEEADL
+288 RALERAEEADL
-299 RIGVVEAGGEPSPQ
+299 RIGVVEVGADVPPA
-313 LTSSLRPDDLMVASK
+313 LAAALRGDDLLVRSK
-328 ADLMQRTISPPSFRT
+328 ADKLEAHQSGDMLEVSAVTGIGLAMLHTQL
-343 REARSGTQGQT
+343 EARV
-354 PSASIPWVPGSASG
+354 A
-368 GPGMTNLVWV
+368 
-378 SAITGEGI
+378 
-386 AELEALISERVTEAL
+386 EAL
-401 GREEAPALTR
+401 GREEAPVLTR
-411 ARHRRLV
+411 ARHRGLV
-418 EEARVALLRA
+418 QEAHAALLRA
-428 IPALDVGPELAAED
+428 IAALESGAELAAED
-442 VRVAADQIGRLT
+442 VRVASDQIGRLT

-463 DEIFS
+463 GEIFS